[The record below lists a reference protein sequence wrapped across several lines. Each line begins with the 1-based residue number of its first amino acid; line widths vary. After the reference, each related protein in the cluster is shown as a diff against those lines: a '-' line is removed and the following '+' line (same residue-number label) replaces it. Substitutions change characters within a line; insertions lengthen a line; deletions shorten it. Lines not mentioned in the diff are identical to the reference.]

1 MTDQPHLETLQQR
14 IDRSGGPLAMLRTNP
29 ATHYPFTY
37 AQEYT
42 TWHNEQWAWKNAC
55 VLFDQSHHMT
65 EVHITGPDVKRL
77 ISDTGVNSPAT
88 LGRDRAK
95 QFVAVGPDGRYI
107 GDCILF
113 GLEEDHLS
121 LVGVPQAANWVQ
133 FQAQQGDYDVEFS
146 VDPASVHNP
155 LGRRQHYRYQLNGP
169 RTQEILERAVG
180 APIDRIPFF
189 RMGSFAIAGTPV
201 RALNHTM
208 AGVPGEEYTGLELF
222 GPVEHGPSVLETLL
236 HAGAQSGLRQG
247 GAVSYLS
254 STVESG
260 WIPAVPSAVYSSPE
274 TAAYRQHLPGFGM
287 EGMITIEGSYV
298 SDDIQDYYFYPWELG
313 YGSIVKL
320 DHDFIGRTALEQ
332 AAAQGPKRLKRWLE
346 WDTDDVM
353 EVVRVGFFGDG
364 PRPKLLSLPNLNP
377 ATIYLDS
384 VMQGDRLVGLSTWGG
399 YTVNVGRVV
408 TIAIL
413 DESLTDGDRVEVL
426 WGEPDGGAGRPLS
439 EPHHVQTTIRATV
452 QTRPPAQ
459 H

>member
-14 IDRSGGPLAMLRTNP
+14 IDRSGGALAMLRTNP

-65 EVHITGPDVKRL
+65 EVHVTGPDVKRL

-180 APIDRIPFF
+180 GPIDRIPFF
-189 RMGSFAIAGTPV
+189 RMGSFEIAGTPV

-222 GPVEHGPSVLETLL
+222 GPVEHGPRVLETLL
-236 HAGAQSGLRQG
+236 HA
-247 GAVSYLS
+247 
-254 STVESG
+254 STRRAACARAG
-260 WIPAVPSAVYSSPE
+260 PCPTCPRRSSP
-274 TAAYRQHLPGFGM
+274 G
-287 EGMITIEGSYV
+287 GSPQ
-298 SDDIQDYYFYPWELG
+298 S
-313 YGSIVKL
+313 
-320 DHDFIGRTALEQ
+320 
-332 AAAQGPKRLKRWLE
+332 
-346 WDTDDVM
+346 
-353 EVVRVGFFGDG
+353 
-364 PRPKLLSLPNLNP
+364 
-377 ATIYLDS
+377 
-384 VMQGDRLVGLSTWGG
+384 
-399 YTVNVGRVV
+399 
-408 TIAIL
+408 
-413 DESLTDGDRVEVL
+413 
-426 WGEPDGGAGRPLS
+426 
-439 EPHHVQTTIRATV
+439 
-452 QTRPPAQ
+452 RPPSTAPRRRPPTGSTCPVSAWRA
-459 H
+459 